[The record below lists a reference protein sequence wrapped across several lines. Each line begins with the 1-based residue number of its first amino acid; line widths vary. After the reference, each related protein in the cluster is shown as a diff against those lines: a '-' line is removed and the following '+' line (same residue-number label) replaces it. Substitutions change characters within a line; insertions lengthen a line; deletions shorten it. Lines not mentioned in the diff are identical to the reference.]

1 MERTSM
7 TDELERAEGM
17 IVQSQ
22 DEAARDLLARLA
34 EDVEEYVDKNCV
46 PSEDAQWFSFPTLFE
61 RLAYRRVERDPRE
74 LHDVG
79 EPFDRL
85 YADLAL
91 ACVRTSDY
99 SAATEALK
107 NAVRWNPMGCGYRL
121 DLADLFKVEG
131 NMQEY
136 LALTYSV
143 FERASE
149 ARHLVRAFVNFA
161 GWFEVSEKPRAAA
174 AALRAARRLDTSDP
188 ALTAALDQASGSE
201 RDPDG
206 VTDGE
211 ASRILAEEGLPDG
224 ANAEMAICLLM
235 CATDAAAAGDRLVAT
250 ELTVRARDLVGD
262 DAAKTLIELIRTTEA
277 EEDGGSHGR

>member
-1 MERTSM
+1 MDRTSM

-17 IVQSQ
+17 IVQGQ

-34 EDVEEYVDKNCV
+34 EDVEEYVDKNCA
-46 PSEDAQWFSFPTLFE
+46 PTEDVQWFSFPTLFE
-61 RLAYRRVERDPRE
+61 RLAYRRVEHDPRE
-74 LHDVG
+74 LHDAG

-99 SAATEALK
+99 SAASEALK
-107 NAVRWNPMGCGYRL
+107 SAVRWNPMGCGYRL

-174 AALRAARRLDTSDP
+174 AALRAARRLGVSDS
-188 ALTAALDQASGSE
+188 ALTAALDQAAGSE

-206 VTDGE
+206 VTDE
-211 ASRILAEEGLPDG
+211 ETTRILAEEGLPDG
-224 ANAEMAICLLM
+224 ANADVESVSSCVRPTRPLP
-235 CATDAAAAGDRLVAT
+235 ATGSWPPSSPY
-250 ELTVRARDLVGD
+250 VRATSWE
-262 DAAKTLIELIRTTEA
+262 KTR
-277 EEDGGSHGR
+277 R